1 MDKLR
6 MVGGTPLNGEVVIA
20 GAKNAALPILCAC
33 LLTDQPVVL
42 RNVPDLQDVRTML
55 KLLQEIGV
63 TVEFP
68 SAGDRSHMVLN
79 SAVIKSSEATYEMVK
94 TMRAS
99 ILVLGPLLARMH
111 SAKVSL
117 PGGCAIGA
125 RPVDQHIKGLKAMG
139 ASIKIKSGYIQAET
153 KPQSDRLKGA
163 SILTDMIT
171 VTGTENLLMAA
182 TLASGTTVLE
192 NAAREPEVGDLAEL
206 LVKMGAKISG
216 IGSDRLVIEGVE
228 KLHGAEHSVIP
239 DRIEAGTFL
248 CAVAATG
255 GEITVKH
262 CRPDTLD
269 AVIVKLKE
277 AGLQMEVGPDWIKAS
292 MQGRPKAV
300 NFRTSEYPAFPTDM
314 QAQLMTVNAIASGSS
329 TITETIFENRFMHV
343 QELNRLGADIAIEGN
358 TAIAQG
364 VERLSGAIVMATDL
378 RASASLVIA
387 GLAAQGETQVDRI
400 YHLDRG
406 YDRMEQKLTRLGA
419 NIERIK

>member
-6 MVGGTPLNGEVVIA
+6 MVGGTPLRGEVVIA
-20 GAKNAALPILCAC
+20 GAKNAALPILCAS
-33 LLTDQPVVL
+33 LLCDEPITL

-63 TVEFP
+63 TVSFP
-68 SAGDRSHMVLN
+68 DANSRNHVVLN
-79 SAVIKSSEATYEMVK
+79 AANIQSSEATYEMVK

-139 ASIKIKSGYIQAET
+139 AIIKIKNGYIQAET
-153 KPQSDRLKGA
+153 KSATSRLQGA

-182 TLASGTTVLE
+182 TLASGTTILE

-206 LVKMGAKISG
+206 LVKMGAKITG

-228 KLHGAEHSVIP
+228 KLHSAEHSVIA

-255 GEITVKH
+255 GEVLVKH

-277 AGLQMEVGPDWIKAS
+277 AGLEIEIGTDWIKAT
-292 MQGRPKAV
+292 MKGRPKAV
-300 NFRTSEYPAFPTDM
+300 SFRTSEYPAFPTDM
-314 QAQLMTVNAIASGSS
+314 QAQLMAVNAIAQGTA

-343 QELNRLGADIAIEGN
+343 QEMNRLGADIAIEGN

-364 VERLSGAIVMATDL
+364 VEKLSGAIVMATDL

-406 YDRMEQKLTRLGA
+406 YDRMEQKLTLLGA
-419 NIERIK
+419 NIQRVK

>member
-6 MVGGTPLNGEVVIA
+6 MVGGTPLKGEVVIA
-20 GAKNAALPILCAC
+20 GAKNAALPILCAS
-33 LLTDQPVVL
+33 LLCDEPITL

-63 TVEFP
+63 TVSFP
-68 SAGDRSHMVLN
+68 DANNRNHVVLN
-79 SAVIKSSEATYEMVK
+79 AANIKSSEATYEMVK

-139 ASIKIKSGYIQAET
+139 ATIKIKSGYIQAET
-153 KPQSDRLKGA
+153 KSATSRLQGA

-182 TLASGTTVLE
+182 TLASGTTILE

-216 IGSDRLVIEGVE
+216 IGSDRLVIQGVE
-228 KLHGAEHSVIP
+228 KLHSAEHSVIA

-255 GEITVKH
+255 GEVLVKH

-277 AGLQMEVGPDWIKAS
+277 AGLEIEIGPDWIKAT
-292 MQGRPKAV
+292 MKGRPKAV
-300 NFRTSEYPAFPTDM
+300 SFRTSEYPAFPTDM
-314 QAQLMTVNAIASGSS
+314 QAQLMAVNAIAQGNA

-343 QELNRLGADIAIEGN
+343 QEMNRLGADIAIEGN

-364 VERLSGAIVMATDL
+364 VEKLSGAIVMATDL

-406 YDRMEQKLTRLGA
+406 YDRMEQKLTLLGA
-419 NIERIK
+419 NIQRVK

>member
-6 MVGGTPLNGEVVIA
+6 MVGGTPLKGEVVIA

-33 LLTDQPVVL
+33 LLCDEPITL

-63 TVEFP
+63 TVSFP
-68 SAGDRSHMVLN
+68 DVNNRNHVVLN
-79 SAVIKSSEATYEMVK
+79 AANIKSSEATYEMVK

-139 ASIKIKSGYIQAET
+139 ATIKIESGYIQAET
-153 KPQSDRLKGA
+153 KSATGRLQGA

-182 TLASGTTVLE
+182 TLATGTTILE

-206 LVKMGAKISG
+206 LVKMGAKITG

-228 KLHGAEHSVIP
+228 KLHSAEHAVIA

-255 GEITVKH
+255 GEVLVKH

-277 AGLQMEVGPDWIKAS
+277 AGLEMEVGPDWIKAS
-292 MQGRPKAV
+292 MKGRPKAV

-314 QAQLMTVNAIASGSS
+314 QAQLMAVNAIAEGNA

-343 QELNRLGADIAIEGN
+343 QEMNRLGADIAIEGN
-358 TAIAQG
+358 TAIARG
-364 VERLSGAIVMATDL
+364 VEKLSGAIVMATDL

-406 YDRMEQKLTRLGA
+406 YDRMEQKLTLLGA
-419 NIERIK
+419 NIQRVK